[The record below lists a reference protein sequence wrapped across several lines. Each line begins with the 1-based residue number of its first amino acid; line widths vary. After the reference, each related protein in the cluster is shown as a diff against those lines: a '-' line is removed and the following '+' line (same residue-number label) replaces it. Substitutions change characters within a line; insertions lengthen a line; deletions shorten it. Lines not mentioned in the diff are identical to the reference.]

1 VHFHM
6 QGFVVTLNHW
16 NILFIKSCA
25 WALKREPGKF
35 MTLLC
40 VTLDLNWVHPSFST
54 WPASPLNRHL
64 SSLSLCCEFLA
75 AVNFWISYV
84 IVNSLHVF
92 RTPWLE
98 LERHSQVRVCGLLSA
113 LRVCLYVLPKGKIF
127 PASN

>member
-1 VHFHM
+1 
-6 QGFVVTLNHW
+6 
-16 NILFIKSCA
+16 
-25 WALKREPGKF
+25 

-54 WPASPLNRHL
+54 WPATPLNRHP

-75 AVNFWISYV
+75 AANIWSSCV
-84 IVNSLHVF
+84 IMNSLHVF

-98 LERHSQVRVCGLLSA
+98 LERQSQVRVCGLRTA
-113 LRVCLYVLPKGKIF
+113 LRVCLYVLPECKIF